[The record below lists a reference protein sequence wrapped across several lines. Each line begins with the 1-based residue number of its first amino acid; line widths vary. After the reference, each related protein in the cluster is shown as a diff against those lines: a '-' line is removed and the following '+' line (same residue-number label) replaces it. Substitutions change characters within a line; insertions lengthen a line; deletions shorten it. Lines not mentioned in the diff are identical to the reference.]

1 MKRIETNGIETVCE
15 DEGHGPTVVLLHG
28 YPFKRTMWRDQI
40 VALKDQGR
48 VIAPDLRG
56 LGESVASDKVVG
68 MDLMARDVAA
78 LLDQLQIEQAVIVG
92 LSMGGYV
99 AFDFHHL
106 FPTRVKALVL
116 AGTRAPADNDQERQT
131 RQRQAARM
139 LAQGMTGIA
148 EETLP
153 KLLAQETFARNP
165 AAADRIR
172 KMIDSTSPHGA
183 AAAQLGMA
191 ARRDYSDDLENIDV
205 ATLIMVGTEDSIRPV
220 SDAEFMH
227 SRIANSQLKI
237 IENAAHVSNFD
248 QPKVFNATL
257 LKFLMDVA

>member
-1 MKRIETNGIETVCE
+1 MRRTKTNGIEIVCE
-15 DEGHGPTVVLLHG
+15 DEGNGPAVVLLHG
-28 YPFKRTMWRDQI
+28 YPFNRTMWRDQI
-40 VALKDQGR
+40 AVLKDRFR

-56 LGESVASDKVVG
+56 LGESVASDKVAG
-68 MDLMARDVAA
+68 MDQMARDVAT
-78 LLDQLQIEQAVIVG
+78 LMDQLEIDQAVIVG

-106 FPTRVKALVL
+106 FPARVKALVL

-131 RQRQAARM
+131 RERQAARM

-153 KLLAQETFARNP
+153 KLLAQETLARNP

-172 KMIDSTSPHGA
+172 EMIDGTSPHGA

-191 ARRDYSDDLENIDV
+191 ARRDYSEDLENIDV
-205 ATLIMVGTEDSIRPV
+205 PTLIMVGTEDSIRPV

-237 IENAAHVSNFD
+237 IEDAAHVSNFD
-248 QPKVFNATL
+248 QPEVFNATL
-257 LKFLMDVA
+257 RRFLETSC